1 MWCLQGCVALE
12 ESSAHYRA
20 VADALLWLA
29 LSLLLAPILPIAGL
43 CCVCRIMGPQCSS
56 GCPCRWEFFSCV
68 LCDMTLRWP
77 CWANDKLVDTHVE
90 TACGMTAPT
99 QLYPLRYLLN
109 RDRCLRRSKMPKV
122 LPEPFLRMRY
132 LPPNLCA
139 QLRRNICLVLRGFEA
154 ELRRAQADAVTLLRR
169 VGGA

>member
-1 MWCLQGCVALE
+1 MQGCIARDE
-12 ESSAHYRA
+12 GSEHYRA
-20 VADALLWLA
+20 VSEALFWLS

-99 QLYPLRYLLN
+99 QLYPLRGLLN
-109 RDRCLRRSKMPKV
+109 RDRGLCRSKMPKV
-122 LPEPFLRMRY
+122 LPEPLLRMRH

-139 QLRRNICLVLRGFEA
+139 PFGPFAWLRGFEA
-154 ELRRAQADAVTLLRR
+154 KLRRAQADAVTFLRR